1 MSSTIVISIMSE
13 GMPVDK
19 MEETEEGMACPL
31 PTQDPEAN
39 MENLDMAEYE
49 NNYTEAHLTD
59 QCCGTCSMYNQTEE
73 MFGCIGDDTGEVGYC
88 QSLKFMCS
96 KEKVCDIWAE
106 GGPITSD
113 SQEEYK
119 DIL

>member
-31 PTQDPEAN
+31 PTQDAEAN
-39 MENLDMAEYE
+39 MENMDMAEYE

-73 MFGCIGDDTGEVGYC
+73 MLGCIGDDTGEVGYC
-88 QSLKFMCS
+88 QSLKFVCS
-96 KEKVCDIWAE
+96 K
-106 GGPITSD
+106 
-113 SQEEYK
+113 
-119 DIL
+119 